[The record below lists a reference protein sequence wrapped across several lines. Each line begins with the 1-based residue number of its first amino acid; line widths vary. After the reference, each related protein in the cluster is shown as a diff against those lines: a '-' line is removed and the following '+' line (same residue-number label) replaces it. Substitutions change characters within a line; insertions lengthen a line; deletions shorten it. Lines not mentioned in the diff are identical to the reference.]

1 MMKIFPSLA
10 SADQL
15 KLKEEI
21 EQIKNHTYLHFDIE
35 DGNFVPNIT
44 FGLSTV
50 RQAAKMTEAFMD
62 AHLMVQNPLDYL
74 NDLRACGFGAAAV
87 HWEALDYPSRVIS
100 GIKKRGMKA
109 GVALNPKT
117 SIDEVEFYLNEVDYF
132 LIMTSEPDGIGEKF
146 RPDMM
151 RKIRWLANRCRTD
164 QDIIADGGIS
174 EKEIWILKENGAT
187 GAVIGR
193 AVFQAEDPSG
203 AITYFEN
210 L

>member
-1 MMKIFPSLA
+1 
-10 SADQL
+10 
-15 KLKEEI
+15 
-21 EQIKNHTYLHFDIE
+21 
-35 DGNFVPNIT
+35 
-44 FGLSTV
+44 
-50 RQAAKMTEAFMD
+50 
-62 AHLMVQNPLDYL
+62 
-74 NDLRACGFGAAAV
+74 
-87 HWEALDYPSRVIS
+87 
-100 GIKKRGMKA
+100 MKA

-174 EKEIWILKENGAT
+174 EKEIWLLKENGAT

>member
-1 MMKIFPSLA
+1 MKIFPSLA

-15 KLKEEI
+15 KLREEI
-21 EQIKNHTYLHFDIE
+21 EKLKNHTYLHYDIE

-44 FGLSTV
+44 FGLGTV
-50 RQAAKMTEAFMD
+50 RLAAEVTEASMD

-74 NDLRACGFGAAAV
+74 NDLQACGFKAVAV
-87 HWEALDYPSRVIS
+87 HWEALDYPSRIITE
-100 GIKKRGMKA
+100 IKRRGMKA
-109 GVALNPKT
+109 GIALNPCT
-117 SIDEVEFYLNEVDYF
+117 AVNEVEFYLNEADYF
-132 LIMTSEPDGIGEKF
+132 LIMTSEPDGAGEKF
-146 RPDMM
+146 RADMVE
-151 RKIRWLANRCRTD
+151 KVRWLAKRCRTD

-174 EKEIWILKENGAT
+174 GKEIRLLRKNGAT

-193 AVFQAEDPSG
+193 AVFQAEDSFG